1 MMRAPRRRRPRKREI
16 HAPPADVDLD
26 RLADRV
32 RYVGSPEHK
41 DAPSFAGPPRPRA
54 DASRCPRE
62 MTADLERINEWLR
75 QAIRAGAVGAPWEG
89 GFPRYVWYKYRAIVL
104 EGRLV
109 NRETGEYKGYPL
121 GRAEW
126 PAGIEE
132 THAVQVRD

>member
-1 MMRAPRRRRPRKREI
+1 MRAPRRSRPRKREI
-16 HAPPADVDLD
+16 HAPPATVDLD
-26 RLADRV
+26 SPADRV

-41 DAPSFAGPPRPRA
+41 DAPSFAGAPRLRA
-54 DASRCPRE
+54 DASCCPHE
-62 MTADLERINEWLR
+62 MTADPERINEWLK

-89 GFPRYVWYKYRAIVL
+89 GFPRHVWCKYGEIVL

-121 GRAEW
+121 GRDEW
-126 PAGIEE
+126 PAGLEE